1 MSDEILRP
9 NPQVVLTEMRDGTAV
24 LLHMD
29 TRFYFTLNATG
40 VFVWKLLASKREG
53 EGEGRRG
60 WDRASLATE
69 ITREFEVD
77 LATATSDLSSLLE
90 VLRAEEL
97 LAPPR
102 G

>member
-1 MSDEILRP
+1 LSDEVLRP

-40 VFVWKLLASKREG
+40 VFVWKLLASKRDG
-53 EGEGRRG
+53 GAG

-77 LATATSDLSSLLE
+77 LPTATSDLSTLLE
-90 VLRAEEL
+90 MLRAEEL
-97 LAPPR
+97 LAPPPK
-102 G
+102 